1 MVYDVWCMVFGVWCV
16 VYSVWCMR
24 GRDRVGRV
32 GNGKGGAVGEEAE
45 EGEVPGRT
53 HRAPPVVDDT
63 RVVTQ

>member
-1 MVYDVWCMVFGVWCV
+1 MVYGAWCV
-16 VYSVWCMR
+16 VY
-24 GRDRVGRV
+24 GGGQDRVGRA
-32 GNGKGGAVGEEAE
+32 GNVEGGVIGEEAE